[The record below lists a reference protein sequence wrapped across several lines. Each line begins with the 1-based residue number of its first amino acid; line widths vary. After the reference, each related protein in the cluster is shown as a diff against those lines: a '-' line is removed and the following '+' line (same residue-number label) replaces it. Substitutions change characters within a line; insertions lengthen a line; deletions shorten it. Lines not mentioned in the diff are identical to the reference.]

1 MDAQSY
7 YSKDVTLRD
16 GTEVHLRP
24 SVKGDYEKVW
34 ELFSSLS
41 MESLQ
46 YLPMRFTRE
55 RVGEWFKEI
64 DYEKV
69 LPILGV
75 VRKNGEEMVIA
86 DASLEFSNLEMR
98 RHRAE
103 LDITVHDNYQ
113 GRGLGSVIMGH
124 LIEISRSKGI
134 RKLELL
140 VVVQNERAIHLYE
153 KMGFVKEG
161 RLRMNHYSY
170 ITDDYGDDYTMA
182 LFL

>member
-1 MDAQSY
+1 MDVQSY

-16 GTEVHLRP
+16 GTEVYLRP

-34 ELFSSLS
+34 KMFSSLS
-41 MESLQ
+41 RESLI

-55 RVGEWFKEI
+55 RVEEWFKEM
-64 DYEKV
+64 DYDKV
-69 LPILGV
+69 LPLLGI
-75 VRKNGEEMVIA
+75 VRENGEERVIA
-86 DASLEFSNLEMR
+86 DASLEFSFLESR

-103 LDITVHDNYQ
+103 LGITVHDDFQ
-113 GRGLGSVIMGH
+113 DRGLGTLIMGH
-124 LIEISRSKGI
+124 LIEIARSKGI

-140 VVVQNERAIHLYE
+140 VVAENERAIHLYE

-161 RLRMNHYSY
+161 HLRMNHYSY
-170 ITDDYGDDYTMA
+170 ITDNYGDDYTMA